1 MKKSLNYLL
10 ILSVICLA
18 LTSVLCFSSII
29 FSDFNLFPVSSEVVE
44 NVNNAGEGNPG
55 AGWYLLIVGGIGL
68 GADLAMGFILI
79 FILLFIPFFMN
90 IFIIASQ
97 GIARLFQIGLEKN
110 WKNTVSKVFTVISII
125 IQTLLC
131 LLLLLI
137 LLTNLEIS
145 KILLF
150 LALALNIT
158 SIVIFIKEFT
168 KMIRVNINSTAEII
182 NQ

>member
-1 MKKSLNYLL
+1 M
-10 ILSVICLA
+10 
-18 LTSVLCFSSII
+18 
-29 FSDFNLFPVSSEVVE
+29 E

-79 FILLFIPFFMN
+79 FILIFIPFFMN
-90 IFIIASQ
+90 IFIVVSQ

-110 WKNTVSKVFTVISII
+110 WKNIVSKVFTVISIL
-125 IQTLLC
+125 IQVLLC

-150 LALALNIT
+150 LALALNVT
-158 SIVIFIKEFT
+158 SVVLFIKEFI
-168 KMIRVNINSTAEII
+168 KMNRVDINSNSVII
-182 NQ
+182 NN